1 MVTEALRA
9 LREAEEEASRLR
21 EEVKSS
27 SDENKVLRER
37 LDGLVLAP
45 VASSV
50 AAVEARLTFDEV
62 SGLCLNSALRS
73 SC

>member
-1 MVTEALRA
+1 MVAEALRA

-45 VASSV
+45 IAGEASH
-50 AAVEARLTFDEV
+50 
-62 SGLCLNSALRS
+62 
-73 SC
+73 